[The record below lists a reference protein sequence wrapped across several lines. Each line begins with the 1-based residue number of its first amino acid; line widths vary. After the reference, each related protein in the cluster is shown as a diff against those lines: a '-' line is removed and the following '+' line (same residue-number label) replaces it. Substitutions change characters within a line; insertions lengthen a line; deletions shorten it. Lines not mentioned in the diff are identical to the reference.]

1 MLEAITLFRCSS
13 AAAQGHTIQLS
24 ISGSRLGHA
33 ADVRPISS
41 IRCLQHT
48 SAPCPGLILTRARLN
63 PGTMNVFRKNKKAK
77 EQAEFEPTAEA
88 PTQSKATRSF
98 TRKRKNNVPAPL
110 PQVETS
116 IALPDTKDFRTSLL
130 MPGLSAR
137 FSMLRE
143 QDDPSSMLGK
153 ASDDSVLFPK
163 RASRLN
169 LFSHNPLTDIAEVE
183 SIRSSFRPPF
193 AHNERTYSMSDGYA
207 SDDGASVMGR
217 SRPGEGNTLFGGR
230 QKLYRV
236 PAGAASSASSNTI
249 TEAQRSSDTGLGK
262 HVYGDDVSLS
272 LFQQYRAQAREE
284 EANAVEAG
292 PGDEP
297 EINHAGQSQFDAF
310 SKNRGTTSS
319 TTSGPSNRRTSTA
332 ATSVSSESPL
342 PRQNSGQANGP
353 AKTHTSDLAN
363 GVEDNYMRR
372 NPSSESR
379 RNFAVRDN
387 AATPPMPSPSG
398 LSHKLSQ
405 SRSAVNLNDRYGRPG
420 PFSTTTFR
428 AVSPPLSNTQAIASL
443 DLGLQDKRTSSQAR
457 RYQTASPTSP
467 SPVGEE
473 GDNFY
478 SSALQPNDRGKAT
491 AMGLFNRPQQRFD
504 EQQFLQRQRQMQSS
518 PFSTDGRSDS
528 RASPEPTSAALR
540 RNESAQGVSAPS
552 PSFDAPSTNAAPSPQ
567 PKTSQTF
574 TSPTK
579 AEVIKR
585 ARQQSSAS
593 SITHSAPQ
601 NVKARVESLIR
612 RQNAELAAI
621 EAELNVGKRNARKV
635 SESSESLNQ
644 SSQGTFFN
652 NFDASDDESESI
664 PRKTSPPRIA
674 TTDIHP
680 AFRDGTNDFDFGDS
694 PALTPRINQRHSD
707 ASEASIPPSNH
718 TKHNSAQN
726 EGGDSPTLGPPGLG
740 LSGMI
745 RTHLRHD
752 SDKSSIYPPSPAEPV
767 FHHTAGGRELSAAST
782 TRTNGPPESIH
793 SDPWEFDD
801 ATRRPARPSID
812 QKASAAPPT
821 MSQKAQQ
828 ILGHAGAHRPSQQS
842 KAQRILGNE
851 APNKP
856 EDTLPERSWHDEM
869 AASHRRGA
877 STETQQ
883 ERQAF
888 DDDLAERRRRIQ
900 EKMKDNSESEV
911 RSRSP
916 GRTMP
921 GAQMLAGLRHK
932 TSKGNMAPPP
942 DRAPKAMKMLGITE
956 PVNDLSSPNPGMDG
970 GYEQNHGHQAPGPGR
985 RQYPRPGPPPSD
997 SAYENGRRTPVGS
1010 RPPQQGPNGSYEEF
1024 ERQRQRS
1031 ATPNGGRG
1039 PGRNRAMSEAADRS
1053 KSRNGRYRD
1062 DDYPP
1067 MDGRQGVD
1075 SRQGYRGGVDSR
1087 QGHRAG
1093 MDSRQGNR
1101 SGMDNRQG
1109 NRVGMDSR
1117 QGMHSRQGHSPSP
1130 PHMRRTPEEE
1140 HGAYDRSASAMSGR
1154 MRSDSRAQA
1163 PGYFDN
1169 RGPPPNGMPHP
1180 NGHHGPPRSSPRPPI
1195 PQSPMRP
1202 FQGQPSPAYAPSHS
1216 VDSSTMQSPALNSY
1230 PYSDDV
1236 SGRYTVTNG
1245 RTTPASSRKKSF
1257 NKNMISEPQFVSST
1271 SSVPLVGLP
1280 GGQFGSRPQAIG
1292 SPAIPPM
1299 NPERERRRAGTA
1311 SDRNTPSPFGAPSS
1325 AFPSPLPMAH
1335 DSAYGSAPDLATTAA
1350 QHAYNKVPEQ
1360 YQGKPP
1366 PRARNRLRKTSS
1378 EGGNMASRARQQAM
1392 ALEAERS
1399 PAIPHGAGMFPNR
1412 SATSLGFGQSEGQM
1426 F

>member
-1 MLEAITLFRCSS
+1 
-13 AAAQGHTIQLS
+13 
-24 ISGSRLGHA
+24 
-33 ADVRPISS
+33 
-41 IRCLQHT
+41 
-48 SAPCPGLILTRARLN
+48 
-63 PGTMNVFRKNKKAK
+63 MNVFRKNKKVK
-77 EQAEFEPTAEA
+77 EQTELEPTTDA
-88 PTQSKATRSF
+88 PPQSKATRSF

-116 IALPDTKDFRTSLL
+116 IALPDNKDFRTSLL

-169 LFSHNPLTDIAEVE
+169 LFGHNPLTDIAEVE

-193 AHNERTYSMSDGYA
+193 AHNERSYSMSDGYA

-236 PAGAASSASSNTI
+236 PAGATSSASSNTVV
-249 TEAQRSSDTGLGK
+249 EAQRSSDTGMGK

-272 LFQQYRAQAREE
+272 LFQQYRAQVREG
-284 EANAVEAG
+284 EANAVEDG

-297 EINHAGQSQFDAF
+297 EVHRSSQSQFDAF

-332 ATSVSSESPL
+332 ATSVSSESPI
-342 PRQNSGQANGP
+342 PRQNSGQVNGP

-363 GVEDNYMRR
+363 GTEDNYMRR

-379 RNFAVRDN
+379 RNFALREN

-398 LSHKLSQ
+398 LNHKLSQ

-420 PFSTTTFR
+420 PFSATTSR

-443 DLGLQDKRTSSQAR
+443 DLGLQEKRPSSQAR

-473 GDNFY
+473 GDNVY

-491 AMGLFNRPQQRFD
+491 AMGLFNRPQQQFD

-540 RNESAQGVSAPS
+540 RNESAQGFSAPS
-552 PSFDAPSTNAAPSPQ
+552 PAFDAPSTNVAPSPQ
-567 PKTSQTF
+567 LKHNQTL

-585 ARQQSSAS
+585 ARQQSNAS

-612 RQNAELAAI
+612 RQNAELAAM

-644 SSQGTFFN
+644 SSQGTFFH
-652 NFDASDDESESI
+652 NFDASDEESESS
-664 PRKTSPPRIA
+664 PKKASPPRIA
-674 TTDIHP
+674 PTDIHP

-694 PALTPRINQRHSD
+694 PALTPRIDQRQSS
-707 ASEASIPPSNH
+707 ASEASVPRSNH
-718 TKHNSAQN
+718 TKHSFAQAD
-726 EGGDSPTLGPPGLG
+726 GGDSPTLGPPGLG

-752 SDKSSIYPPSPAEPV
+752 SDKSSIYPPSPAEPS
-767 FHHTAGGRELSAAST
+767 FSHTMGGREVSMAST
-782 TRTNGPPESIH
+782 ARTNNPPESIH
-793 SDPWEFDD
+793 SDPWEFEN
-801 ATRRPARPSID
+801 ATRGPARPSID
-812 QKASAAPPT
+812 QQASAAPPT

-828 ILGHAGAHRPSQQS
+828 ILGHAAATRPSQQS

-851 APNKP
+851 APTKP
-856 EDTLPERSWHDEM
+856 EEALPARSGQDEM
-869 AASHRRGA
+869 EASHRRGG

-888 DDDLAERRRRIQ
+888 DDDLAERRRKIQ
-900 EKMKDNSESEV
+900 EKMKDNSENDV

-916 GRTMP
+916 GRNMP
-921 GAQMLAGLRHK
+921 GAQMFAGLRHK

-956 PVNDLSSPNPGMDG
+956 PVSEMGSTNPDVSRD
-970 GYEQNHGHQAPGPGR
+970 YEQDYHRQEPGPGR
-985 RQYPRPGPPPSD
+985 RHYPRPGPPPAAD
-997 SAYENGRRTPVGS
+997 YDNGRRTPVGA

-1067 MDGRQGVD
+1067 VDGRQGMD
-1075 SRQGYRGGVDSR
+1075 SRQGYRG
-1087 QGHRAG
+1087 G

-1101 SGMDNRQG
+1101 SGMDSRQG
-1109 NRVGMDSR
+1109 NRAGMDSR

-1130 PHMRRTPEEE
+1130 PHVRRTPEEE
-1140 HGAYDRSASAMSGR
+1140 HGPYDRSASAMSGR
-1154 MRSDSRAQA
+1154 MRSGSRAQA
-1163 PGYFDN
+1163 PGYFDT
-1169 RGPPPNGMPHP
+1169 RGPPPNGVPHA
-1180 NGHHGPPRSSPRPPI
+1180 NMHHGPPRSSPRPPV

-1202 FQGQPSPAYAPSHS
+1202 FQGQPSPAFAPPHS
-1216 VDSSTMQSPALNSY
+1216 VDTMPGSY
-1230 PYSDDV
+1230 PHSDDA
-1236 SGRYTVTNG
+1236 SGRYAATNG
-1245 RTTPASSRKKSF
+1245 RTTPNSSRKKSF

-1280 GGQFGSRPQAIG
+1280 GGQFGPRPPVVA

-1299 NPERERRRAGTA
+1299 NPDRQRRRAGTA

-1325 AFPSPLPMAH
+1325 ALPSPLPMAH

-1360 YQGKPP
+1360 YHGKPP

-1378 EGGNMASRARQQAM
+1378 EGGNMASRARQQAIVQ
-1392 ALEAERS
+1392 EAERS

-1412 SATSLGFGQSEGQM
+1412 SATSLGFGQPEGQM